1 MSTERDASG
10 TATGNRP
17 PAVLPWRWHEP
28 RVASRAQPP
37 ESAAPPVPRA
47 RPTPTATHHHPPS
60 HMPFELLKENSN
72 ITGLLPRRRQ
82 NRSSGPGRNG
92 TGSLAKT
99 EFPTRQF
106 RNSTGSHDTKGLV
119 KQGLFPTVIKHHG
132 ETSAALLEAR
142 KPSEARTL
150 PALNDLLHEEVL
162 VLENKHRG
170 SPAITARPTQ
180 EVGIPGARSDA
191 GYGQLPPVRPA
202 STTVQE

>member
-1 MSTERDASG
+1 M
-10 TATGNRP
+10 
-17 PAVLPWRWHEP
+17 LPWRWHEP
-28 RVASRAQPP
+28 RVASRARPP

-60 HMPFELLKENSN
+60 HMPFELLKKNSN
-72 ITGLLPRRRQ
+72 TTGLLPRRRQ

-99 EFPTRQF
+99 KFPTRQF

-119 KQGLFPTVIKHHG
+119 KPGLFPTVIKHHG

-150 PALNDLLHEEVL
+150 PTLNDLLHEEVL

-170 SPAITARPTQ
+170 SPATTARPTP

>member
-1 MSTERDASG
+1 MA
-10 TATGNRP
+10 TART
-17 PAVLPWRWHEP
+17 
-28 RVASRAQPP
+28 ASREPGATSGAGNPAGSTGKP
-37 ESAAPPVPRA
+37 HIHGSPSPCPIAPASQVTEGRLKYY
-47 RPTPTATHHHPPS
+47 RPH
-60 HMPFELLKENSN
+60 
-72 ITGLLPRRRQ
+72 PRRRR

-119 KQGLFPTVIKHHG
+119 KKGLFPTVIKHRG

-170 SPAITARPTQ
+170 SRATTARSTP